1 MKKVDLTSGNVLKVL
16 VALAIPIMG
25 SSFLQFAYNIVD
37 MLWVGRLGSS
47 AVATVGTS
55 SFFIGLGYSI
65 NSLILI
71 GVGVKVAQAVGRKNN
86 KEVKEYINIGL
97 VLAGFLGIIYSIIL
111 IVFGHDFINFFNL
124 QNEVLEKNAYTY
136 LVISGPMLLFSFYNM
151 LFTRILGGFGNN
163 KVALKISSI
172 GLILNIILDPILI
185 YILNF
190 GVKGAAIATL
200 ISQILIFILFMITKD
215 SPFRFDKKLKISL
228 LNLKS
233 VIKLGLPMASQRIL
247 FTVVSIILARMI
259 SYYGTDAI
267 AAQKIGL
274 QVESIT
280 LMIIGG
286 LNGAIS
292 AYTGQNFGAK
302 KLSRINEGYHKALLI
317 GMSYTV
323 LTTIIFLIIPDKI
336 AGLFVNQ
343 SSTIDMAGN
352 YLIII
357 GIAQIFSAV
366 EIISNGVF
374 TGLGRPKIPATI
386 SIVFTLS
393 RIPIAMF
400 LSTIWGINGIWISI
414 AFSSMLKG
422 ITAFLIYRFKIRSS
436 LIRL

>member
-1 MKKVDLTSGNVLKVL
+1 MKKVDLTNGNVLKVL
-16 VALAIPIMG
+16 ITLAIPIMG

-37 MLWVGRLGSS
+37 MLWVGRLGST
-47 AVATVGTS
+47 AVAAVGTS

-71 GVGVKVAQAVGRKNN
+71 GVGVKVAQAVGKKDN
-86 KEVKEYINIGL
+86 KEVKEYINVGL
-97 VLAGFLGIIYSIIL
+97 VLAGALAIIYCIIL
-111 IVFGHDFINFFNL
+111 IVFGHDFIDFFNL
-124 QNEVLEKNAYTY
+124 KDISLEKNAYMY
-136 LVISGPMLLFSFYNM
+136 LIISGPMLFFSFYNM

-163 KVALKISSI
+163 KIALKISSI
-172 GLILNIILDPILI
+172 GLIVNIILDPIFI

-200 ISQILIFILFMITKD
+200 ISQVLIFILFILAKD
-215 SPFRFDKKLKISL
+215 SPFRFDKKLGICTA
-228 LNLKS
+228 NLKS
-233 VIKLGLPMASQRIL
+233 AIKLGFPMASQRVL
-247 FTVVSIILARMI
+247 FTFVSIILARMI

-274 QVESIT
+274 QMETIT
-280 LMIIGG
+280 LMILGG
-286 LNGAIS
+286 LNGAMS

-302 KLSRINEGYHKALLI
+302 KLSRINEGYHKALFI
-317 GMSYTV
+317 GMSYT
-323 LTTIIFLIIPDKI
+323 LITTAVFLIIPDKI
-336 AGLFVNQ
+336 VGLFVTQ
-343 SSTIDMAGN
+343 ASTIDMAGN

-393 RIPIAMF
+393 RIPIAVV
-400 LSTIWGINGIWISI
+400 LSSIWGINGIWVSI
-414 AFSSMLKG
+414 AFSSALKG
-422 ITAFLIYRFKIRSS
+422 ITAFLIYRLKIRKL
-436 LIRL
+436 LIN